1 MADLTAD
8 RVIRFRYGWT
18 KQEYQLEAVQVFKGS
33 LLNLQ
38 AAGFADKSADTASE
52 IFLGIAAEGVDNSGG
67 VAGDLQVVVWVPD
80 GANSQFL
87 VDSSTGLTQANVGDV
102 IYVDEDN
109 DPTTSAGS
117 NNVELGRL
125 AELVSSTT
133 AWYAVRRLG
142 DSNQ

>member
-8 RVIRFRYGWT
+8 RIVRFRYGWT
-18 KQEYQLEAVQVFKGS
+18 HQRYSLAAVQVFKGS

-38 AAGFADKSADTASE
+38 AAGHADTAADTASE
-52 IFLGIAAEGVDNSGG
+52 IFLGIAAEGVDNSAGA
-67 VAGDLQVVVWVPD
+67 AGDLSVQVWVPD

-87 VDSSTGLTQANVGDV
+87 LTSSTGLTQANVGDV
-102 IYVDEDN
+102 IFVDEDN

-117 NNVELGRL
+117 NNVELGRM

-133 AWYAVRRLG
+133 AWFAVRRLG
-142 DSNQ
+142 DSTS